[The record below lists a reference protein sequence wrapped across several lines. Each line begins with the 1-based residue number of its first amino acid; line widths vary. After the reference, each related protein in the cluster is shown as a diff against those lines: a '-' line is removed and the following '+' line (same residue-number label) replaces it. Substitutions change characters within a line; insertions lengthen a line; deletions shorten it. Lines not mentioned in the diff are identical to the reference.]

1 MSTEPGETIQQ
12 QTHSAPNLQRSLGL
26 LGVLLAVTIWAYW
39 SALAV
44 MARKWSVDPQ
54 YSHGFLVPL
63 FAGGLLWM
71 RRGLIDVGQWRPNW
85 WGLALLMGGAV
96 LRLIGAFFYYEWF
109 DFLSLIPVLAG
120 VVLLVGGWSA
130 LRWAWPAVL
139 FLFFM
144 IPLPFSIEVALQ
156 QPLRQIGTACST
168 FLMQTLGLP
177 ALAEGNVIVMDEHR
191 IGVEEACSGLRMLM
205 IFFALS
211 AAVALL
217 SERPLWERIV
227 ILLSAVPI
235 AIITNVMRITV
246 TGIFYLTG
254 YEKVADL
261 VFHDLAGWLMMPFA
275 LLLLWIELW
284 VLSRLFISEER
295 QPMVAGLQPS
305 K

>member
-1 MSTEPGETIQQ
+1 MTSEPGEMKQQ
-12 QTHSAPNLQRSLGL
+12 PPESVADLRLSLGL
-26 LGVLLAVTIWAYW
+26 LGVLLAVTTWAYW
-39 SALAV
+39 TSLSV

-63 FAGGLLWM
+63 FAAGLLWS
-71 RRGLIDVGQWRPNW
+71 RRELIDVSKWSPSW
-85 WGLALLMGGAV
+85 WGLVILLAGAA
-96 LRLIGAFFYYEWF
+96 LRLLGTFFYYEWF

-120 VVLLVGGWSA
+120 VVLLVGGFSA
-130 LRWAWPAVL
+130 LRWTWPAVL

-156 QPLRQIGTACST
+156 GPLRQIGTACST
-168 FLMQTLGLP
+168 YLMQTLGLP
-177 ALAEGNVIVMDEHR
+177 ALAEGNVIVMDEYR

-217 SERPLWERIV
+217 SERPLWERIL
-227 ILLSAVPI
+227 ILLSAIPI
-235 AIITNVMRITV
+235 ALITNIMRITV

-254 YEKVADL
+254 YEKLADL

-275 LLLLWIELW
+275 LVLLWIELG